1 MVYRMHLHQSPV
13 GGQTE
18 TLLIL
23 KLKKSASNITFKK
36 PKGFLGINYG
46 TIRFVI
52 NLKTNKLISFERI

>member
-1 MVYRMHLHQSPV
+1 MVYRMHLHLSPL

-36 PKGFLGINYG
+36 AKGFLGINYG
-46 TIRFVI
+46 TIRLVI